1 MERLGVWSVLAIS
14 WVLGLVMS
22 QTTLGPAVTIS
33 TAAVNLSTI
42 LPSTTGPT
50 CSVLNTSTC
59 AACAPGSY
67 YDNGID
73 PAMLM
78 LSRCWPVCVSGS
90 LSALSAR
97 VLSASGWTT
106 NLPSLLLWILQ
117 QVRRE
122 GTVLD
127 LTLKQNG
134 CMANTGFFAVFVV
147 VSFTGSPVCQ
157 ACPTGAYSNNSG
169 SVSCRPCTPG
179 FYTSSQNSTSCN
191 PCPQGTFCN
200 ASSCSQ
206 CRVCPAGS
214 EALRTAAKECTP
226 CRPGMHKPS
235 LQSMCQICSSGFYQI
250 RWGQENCDICPENHY
265 CPSPDVTPI
274 QCPVDAFCPEGS
286 LAPSYCM
293 ETFFR
298 KAGET
303 CELAPVTIALLVIGG
318 GVGLLFIIVLVLR
331 RKRDNDS
338 ELSMSRTPLLRKD
351 RPPNRF
357 YGIGCDA
364 EPVYA
369 GW

>member
-117 QVRRE
+117 QVSLLCLSSLVSPEVLCARLVLQE
-122 GTVLD
+122 PTAITVAQSPADPAL
-127 LTLKQNG
+127 LVSTHLHKTQRHVIHVHK
-134 CMANTGFFAVFVV
+134 AHSATPRAVRSV
-147 VSFTGSPVCQ
+147 
-157 ACPTGAYSNNSG
+157 G
-169 SVSCRPCTPG
+169 SVLQVQKLSGLPLKNVHPAVQVQLII
-179 FYTSSQNSTSCN
+179 SNTSC
-191 PCPQGTFCN
+191 
-200 ASSCSQ
+200 SYII
-206 CRVCPAGS
+206 R
-214 EALRTAAKECTP
+214 
-226 CRPGMHKPS
+226 MHKPS